1 MKENEYMD
9 IAEFSKVVGVT
20 KQAVYTSKRLK
31 SYMKKIQGRYM
42 VDRIAIK
49 EVYGIEIEEPTEIN
63 ETVLNGKIK
72 ALQREYNKL
81 YKELEYLREYKA
93 DREKLDKKVIVA
105 LERAKY
111 EKEVNKMLKEQK
123 QKDDKII
130 EDLLQRNK
138 KQAELLEQAN
148 ILKLSELKRDAE

>member
-148 ILKLSELKRDAE
+148 ILKLLELKRDAE